1 MRLLNTTTIQL
12 EEFPP
17 DSVPPYAILSHTW
30 GAEEVLFEDIR
41 SNTAD
46 RKATWPK
53 VKETCRL
60 SLERGLEH
68 VWIDNCCIDKSSS
81 AELSE
86 TINSMFMY
94 YEEAAICWAYL
105 ADVPRGHALE
115 EQGSPLDQSR
125 WFTRG
130 FTLQELIAPSEIIF
144 LSQDWHEIG
153 TKRSLR
159 RALFRI
165 TRIDEDI
172 LMNQKSLECVSVA
185 RRMSWAAHR
194 RTTRPEDIAYCLMG
208 IFSVNMPMLYGEG
221 STKAFLRLQEEIMKH
236 SDDQSIFAWVNS
248 DASSSSLHGL
258 MATSPA
264 NFAGCSDIIPYQD
277 WVPREPYS
285 MTNRG
290 LQIALPLT
298 PTKDGLY
305 VALLDCPSPPH
316 YMGFLGIFLKRLS
329 EVDEQYARVKV
340 GTLAQVQDP
349 GPTSTIYVRQ
359 TIKADIAGLYPR
371 HCIQLRSLPPI
382 EGPYEL
388 TNVTSMQGKK
398 ELAPAPI
405 LSTRD
410 NHTTTAPRFA
420 KTFLLDKTANS
431 LCAGVVFKCPDDI
444 ILHVLLGSDAN
455 FGVGFN
461 VIEKDSVMHNPR
473 NPHYQPLAV
482 GAWVTLEHSTVRV
495 TAEPRVHNS
504 TKYFMVDIEI
514 QRIATPPNPL
524 QALADIFS
532 DPPLEQPMRM
542 VDEIHRPQPAMSKSN
557 WRRMIST
564 TRSDK
569 EPARISG
576 RGKWRSGK

>member
-1 MRLLNTTTIQL
+1 MRLLKTTTLQL

-17 DSVPPYAILSHTW
+17 DRIPPYAILSHTW
-30 GAEEVLFEDIR
+30 GADEVLFEDIR

-46 RKATWPK
+46 TKATWTK
-53 VKETCRL
+53 VKEICRL
-60 SLERGLEH
+60 SLERGLEY

-81 AELSE
+81 AEISE
-86 TINSMFMY
+86 TINSMFMH
-94 YEEAAICWAYL
+94 YEEAAVCLAYL
-105 ADVPRGHALE
+105 ADVPFGHALE
-115 EQGSPLDQSR
+115 EPGSPLDQSR

-153 TKRSLR
+153 TKHSLR
-159 RALFRI
+159 KALFRI
-165 TRIDEDI
+165 TRIDDDI

-236 SDDQSIFAWVNS
+236 SDDQSIFAWVKT
-248 DASSSSLHGL
+248 DASPSSLHGL

-298 PTKDGLY
+298 PTKGGLY

-316 YMGFLGIFLKRLS
+316 YTGFLGIFLKRLS
-329 EVDEQYARVKV
+329 EVDEQYARVKI
-340 GTLAQVQDP
+340 GILAQVQDP

-359 TIKADIAGLYPR
+359 TIKSDIAGLYPR

-382 EGPYEL
+382 GGPYEL
-388 TNVTSMQGKK
+388 TNIAAMQGKK

-410 NHTTTAPRFA
+410 NHTIAVSRFP
-420 KTFLLDKTANS
+420 KTFILDKTANS
-431 LCAGVVFKCPDDI
+431 LCAGVVFKSPEDTMVY
-444 ILHVLLGSDAN
+444 VLLGSDAN

-461 VIEKDSVMHNPR
+461 VVEEDSGMDNPCY
-473 NPHYQPLAV
+473 PQYQPLAP
-482 GAWVTLEHSTVRV
+482 GAWVTLKHSMVHV

-514 QRIATPPNPL
+514 QAIETSNNPL
-524 QALADIFS
+524 QVLSDMFS
-532 DPPLEQPMRM
+532 YPPLEGPVRI
-542 VDEIHRPQPAMSKSN
+542 VDESDRPQPAMSKYN
-557 WRRMIST
+557 WRRMIHST
-564 TRSDK
+564 KSVK
-569 EPARISG
+569 ELA
-576 RGKWRSGK
+576 